1 LGASKVLAAP
11 IKHPA
16 GLVRLT
22 TPAGEVQVLNVHLR
36 SVFTRKG
43 KSFVGAY
50 FSVGSD
56 HVQELRAHL
65 ARCQTM
71 PTLIVGD
78 FNENSG
84 GPATRFLKARGFVDA
99 LPRHRREQHTWR
111 ALGGLLRLGLDHIL
125 FDGAFESL
133 DAWVVQSGSSDHFP
147 VVARL
152 SMRCRSSPVSD

>member
-1 LGASKVLAAP
+1 VK
-11 IKHPA
+11 
-16 GLVRLT
+16 
-22 TPAGEVQVLNVHLR
+22 TPAGDVQVLNVHLR

-65 ARCQTM
+65 AQCQPM

-78 FNENSG
+78 LNENAG
-84 GPATRFLKARGFVDA
+84 GPATRWLKARGFVDA

-111 ALGGLLRLGLDHIL
+111 TLGGSIRLGLDHIL

-133 DAWVVQSGSSDHFP
+133 DAWVVQSGNSDHLP

-152 SMRCRSSPVSD
+152 SMR